1 METAIAN
8 LVNNDR
14 TPTRAILWIITSINF
29 FVFFIVQSRSYY
41 VTSHVAGHSEW
52 IPWQGMNRYTDYYSN
67 NWLVLFP
74 PNIRGDLPFCSDEC
88 RQQQMDMDEEQEIAK
103 SVARRALSRK
113 ELQKQEPQS
122 SQKSQKARTGSIQ
135 LAG

>member
-1 METAIAN
+1 
-8 LVNNDR
+8 
-14 TPTRAILWIITSINF
+14 
-29 FVFFIVQSRSYY
+29 
-41 VTSHVAGHSEW
+41 
-52 IPWQGMNRYTDYYSN
+52 
-67 NWLVLFP
+67 
-74 PNIRGDLPFCSDEC
+74 
-88 RQQQMDMDEEQEIAK
+88 MDMDEEQEIAK